1 MRLLLRVYR
10 YNADRDA
17 VLGKAS
23 TSDVPLWKLAA
34 VKEIAQDVCV
44 SSGGDARAAPVMPPH
59 PEPQGFKYLDELRR
73 RELIA
78 QETSKQ
84 ASSSSTTRTAKKRRN
99 MEPSQ
104 VPRRAPQSDAEIC
117 LAGAL
122 VGAEMAKSTNS
133 TEVYDKAAQA
143 YNGLYL
149 NEGAS
154 PSAPTS
160 AKLLKDFFTQREKE
174 RVLADTCGPPI
185 SPAVQAVADQPEP
198 GVTPQATP
206 ALAVAGPSVA
216 PPGRKPSA
224 APPGRKRRPATDA
237 ENAAS
242 KRRVKNRINVR

>member
-1 MRLLLRVYR
+1 
-10 YNADRDA
+10 
-17 VLGKAS
+17 
-23 TSDVPLWKLAA
+23 
-34 VKEIAQDVCV
+34 
-44 SSGGDARAAPVMPPH
+44 
-59 PEPQGFKYLDELRR
+59 
-73 RELIA
+73 
-78 QETSKQ
+78 
-84 ASSSSTTRTAKKRRN
+84 

-242 KRRVKNRINVR
+242 KRRREKSYQCAIERVESGKPLRVATFKSESAAVMRAYLKKMKEQDGSISFGSSKQKNTAQLEVWFRNHPGDYKYSKNA